1 MPPFI
6 PHVDLRASNSLVEP
20 AFFRELKTLYRKG
33 VFSGGEYVER
43 FEKEFAEYLG
53 VPHCLGVNSGTS
65 ALHLAL
71 LALGIGPGDEVVVPA
86 YTFAGSVWGVIYCGA
101 RPVFADVNFD
111 TGNLSAEAVEKV
123 LTKKT
128 RAIIAVHLFG
138 QAAPLAALGEIAR
151 KHRIPLIEDAAQAH
165 GLLYEGRPAGTWG
178 DIGCFS
184 FYPTKNLGACGEAGA
199 VVTSNRKWA
208 QQISLLRNHNAKKR
222 FEHLGLGFNYRMDG
236 IQGLFLSLK
245 LKELDRLNHT
255 RRFIAAGYLRSIGKG
270 GLDPLCREAGKS
282 VWHAFVCK
290 VTNRK
295 AFTAHLD
302 AVGIGHAIYYPK
314 ILPEQTAFRAYS
326 PDPKQ
331 FPAAWELS
339 RATVSLP
346 LYPGMRKETLTR
358 IWEALRD
365 WR

>member
-123 LTKKT
+123 LTTKK
-128 RAIIAVHLFG
+128 VSK
-138 QAAPLAALGEIAR
+138 LGV
-151 KHRIPLIEDAAQAH
+151 
-165 GLLYEGRPAGTWG
+165 
-178 DIGCFS
+178 S
-184 FYPTKNLGACGEAGA
+184 
-199 VVTSNRKWA
+199 KW
-208 QQISLLRNHNAKKR
+208 
-222 FEHLGLGFNYRMDG
+222 
-236 IQGLFLSLK
+236 
-245 LKELDRLNHT
+245 
-255 RRFIAAGYLRSIGKG
+255 
-270 GLDPLCREAGKS
+270 
-282 VWHAFVCK
+282 
-290 VTNRK
+290 
-295 AFTAHLD
+295 
-302 AVGIGHAIYYPK
+302 
-314 ILPEQTAFRAYS
+314 S
-326 PDPKQ
+326 PDPRSSLKRRIRRPFFLN
-331 FPAAWELS
+331 FPIYLFV
-339 RATVSLP
+339 RAQ
-346 LYPGMRKETLTR
+346 R
-358 IWEALRD
+358 
-365 WR
+365 